1 MAGGIDWFRWHHGT
15 VTDPKFRVVARKAGA
30 RVGDVLAVWALVLE
44 RSSASDNRGHPG
56 ALDMETVEEAF
67 GLADGDAQ
75 RIYDA
80 MVARGLIDASTGRIA
95 RWEARQPK
103 REDNSTERSR
113 QHRERKRQASQDAAS
128 PDVGNAVQRTATRG
142 NARGEESREEEIGA
156 SIPAEDALRA
166 HDAAAAEPPAA
177 PPTAP
182 APAATPVAPGVAG
195 MLCRR
200 LKAMGIGNVNPG
212 NLRLDT
218 LLKAGAQPE
227 EFVAAAPKALSAN
240 DPFAYLLG
248 IVEGERIRAADVA
261 KRVHQGP
268 MPTAPPAPGSFA
280 ERRDRQLTV
289 AAVLTGVQSPKA
301 PAPAQPVEVIDGQTR
316 LLS

>member
-1 MAGGIDWFRWHHGT
+1 
-15 VTDPKFRVVARKAGA
+15 
-30 RVGDVLAVWALVLE
+30 
-44 RSSASDNRGHPG
+44 
-56 ALDMETVEEAF
+56 
-67 GLADGDAQ
+67 
-75 RIYDA
+75 
-80 MVARGLIDASTGRIA
+80 
-95 RWEARQPK
+95 
-103 REDNSTERSR
+103 
-113 QHRERKRQASQDAAS
+113 
-128 PDVGNAVQRTATRG
+128 
-142 NARGEESREEEIGA
+142 
-156 SIPAEDALRA
+156 
-166 HDAAAAEPPAA
+166 
-177 PPTAP
+177 
-182 APAATPVAPGVAG
+182 

-248 IVEGERIRAADVA
+248 IVEGERIRAADMA

-268 MPTAPPAPGSFA
+268 MPAAPPPAGSFA

-289 AAVLTGVQSPKA
+289 AAVLTGVQPPK
-301 PAPAQPVEVIDGQTR
+301 PAPKPIHPDEVIDGQTR